1 VIMDKKTLQAQ
12 LVSMRHQAMSFA
24 ASIEAA
30 LSLLEGET
38 ECPHTNR
45 LDMSTFE
52 REEWECED
60 CGFHYREG
68 DDD

>member
-1 VIMDKKTLQAQ
+1 MDKKTLQAQ
-12 LVSMRHQAMSFA
+12 LVSLRHQAMSLA

-30 LSLLEGET
+30 LSLLDQEVK
-38 ECPHTNR
+38 CSHKNR
-45 LDMSTFE
+45 IDMSTFE

-68 DDD
+68 EDDD